1 MTEIW
6 VGFNQLMNANDR
18 AIGMG
23 SQAAQQVLAEAENE
37 ETQYNED
44 VTDPKVFNRPEDYTL
59 GAGNNISHANT
70 GSSKK
75 RKKRDD
81 DIQEVCSKMRSF
93 ETLLANWM
101 TQPLVVS
108 DPINEKLPL
117 IDSALRSVDGIT
129 VEEIWKGHRLFSDK
143 NKKHAVLIF
152 FGMDPRFRL
161 DWLRAMAGSM

>member
-1 MTEIW
+1 
-6 VGFNQLMNANDR
+6 
-18 AIGMG
+18 
-23 SQAAQQVLAEAENE
+23 
-37 ETQYNED
+37 
-44 VTDPKVFNRPEDYTL
+44 
-59 GAGNNISHANT
+59 
-70 GSSKK
+70 
-75 RKKRDD
+75 
-81 DIQEVCSKMRSF
+81 MRSF

>member
-59 GAGNNISHANT
+59 G
-70 GSSKK
+70 
-75 RKKRDD
+75 
-81 DIQEVCSKMRSF
+81 
-93 ETLLANWM
+93 
-101 TQPLVVS
+101 
-108 DPINEKLPL
+108 
-117 IDSALRSVDGIT
+117 
-129 VEEIWKGHRLFSDK
+129 
-143 NKKHAVLIF
+143 
-152 FGMDPRFRL
+152 PRR
-161 DWLRAMAGSM
+161 W